1 MSNGPEAHKTNR
13 LTPAQRLAWL
23 RLIRSE
29 NIGPR
34 TFHDLIHH
42 YGSAE
47 EALLNLP
54 SLSRR
59 GGKGTVRICP
69 EGEAESELTAH
80 EAAGARLI
88 GFGEEDYPPH
98 LAHID
103 GPPPLLSVRGN
114 SETLARPKA
123 LAVVGARNASLSGR
137 KLAGQLARE
146 LSEEGHVIVSGLARG
161 IDAAAHEAALSGGT
175 VAVFAGGIDRLYP
188 PEHDRLL
195 SAILDQGGAAIS
207 EMPFGWKP
215 RGRDFPRRN
224 RLISGLSLGVLV
236 IEAAERSG
244 SLHTARF
251 ALEQNRE
258 IFAVPGSPLDPR
270 SAGANRLIK
279 QGATLITS
287 AADVLDSLGGRIEP
301 NPPLGSGFFE
311 EEDETLFNGQEGWET
326 GDNTREKI
334 LTALGP
340 APVDLDELIRDTG
353 EPARVIHAILLELEL
368 AGRLERHWGNRV
380 SLLY

>member
-1 MSNGPEAHKTNR
+1 MSKGPEAHKTQR
-13 LTPAQRLAWL
+13 LSTAQRLAWL

-29 NIGPR
+29 NVGPR
-34 TFHDLIHH
+34 TFHDLLQHF
-42 YGSAE
+42 GDAE
-47 EALLNLP
+47 VALENLP
-54 SLSRR
+54 ALSRR
-59 GGKGTVRICP
+59 GGKGTIRICP
-69 EGEAESELTAH
+69 ESEAETELAAH
-80 EAAGARLI
+80 KTAGARLI
-88 GFGEEDYPPH
+88 ALGEADYPPH

-103 GPPPLLSVRGN
+103 GPPPLLSIRG
-114 SETLARPKA
+114 SGETLARPKA

-137 KLAGQLARE
+137 KLAGQFSRE
-146 LSEEGHVIVSGLARG
+146 LSEDGYVIVSGLARG

-195 SAILDQGGAAIS
+195 TALLENGGAAIS

-287 AADVLDSLGGRIEP
+287 TQDVLDSLGGRIEP
-301 NPPLGSGFFE
+301 VPPLGSGLFE
-311 EEDETLFNGQEGWET
+311 GEGESLFTGRDGQEPGER
-326 GDNTREKI
+326 TREKI

-340 APVDLDELIRDTG
+340 APVELDELIRDTG
-353 EPARVIHAILLELEL
+353 EPARIVHTILLELEL
-368 AGRLERHWGNRV
+368 AGRLERHRGNRV